1 MWRCG
6 IFVAMS
12 FALRLLLALLLVLNG
27 TGSVAAAARMAVASH
42 GAATTAAAGHCESMA
57 QGGQAAQ
64 PAADPLAHDSH
75 PDCCKRHAC
84 DCACVPAA
92 SVAVLPLLPAPLAF
106 QRSVSSW
113 FAASPLPAPVLPF
126 PLRPPIA

>member
-1 MWRCG
+1 MRRCG
-6 IFVAMS
+6 IFAVMS

-42 GAATTAAAGHCESMA
+42 GVVTAAAAGHCESMA
-57 QGGQAAQ
+57 QGGQATQ
-64 PAADPLAHDSH
+64 PATDRIAHDGH
-75 PDCCKRHAC
+75 PDCCKTHSC

-113 FAASPLPAPVLPF
+113 FAASSLPAPALPF